1 MLRFELKYNQECRQ
15 NITLTNVSG
24 TYLVYKVKTT
34 LPDTYY
40 VSPNVDCL
48 KDGEE
53 VKIGVTL
60 INDECNKYIDRH
72 ISGKST
78 SVDKHR
84 FKVECVNVTA
94 ADYENLKRKD
104 LAPKERSEKF
114 SDFLKTL
121 DKDKHA
127 LKFRVEY
134 VYPEIA
140 EEDTS
145 TIVHHEPV
153 SSGKKMAAAPV
164 SDAGFNEYGGQGI
177 DAVISELQVLRS
189 KYDKVL
195 ELTVNLTAEK
205 DTMIARLNA
214 KQTER
219 KEITKLKERER
230 KGAKALANASKK
242 RGMFSQTFLI
252 MAAILA
258 YILGYYLEHV
268 KIFGGT
274 GAKSEL

>member
-1 MLRFELKYNQECRQ
+1 VLRFDLKYNQECRQ

-24 TYLVYKVKTT
+24 NYLVYKVKTT

-60 INDECNKYIDRH
+60 INDECNKYIDRN

-84 FKVECVNVTA
+84 FKVECVTVTA
-94 ADYENLKRKD
+94 ADYEVLKKKD
-104 LAPKERSEKF
+104 LTPKERSDKF

-134 VYPEIA
+134 MYPETVEA
-140 EEDTS
+140 DTS
-145 TIVHHEPV
+145 TVQREPG
-153 SSGKKMAAAPV
+153 SSGKKAVSLPE
-164 SDAGFNEYGGQGI
+164 SDAGFNEYGGHGI
-177 DAVISELQVLRS
+177 DAVISELQTLRS

-214 KQTER
+214 KQNER
-219 KEITKLKERER
+219 KEITKLKEKER

-242 RGMFSQTFLI
+242 RGMFSYTFLI
-252 MAAILA
+252 IAAILA
-258 YILGYYLEHV
+258 YIVGYYLEHV
-268 KIFGGT
+268 KIFGGK

>member
-1 MLRFELKYNQECRQ
+1 M
-15 NITLTNVSG
+15 
-24 TYLVYKVKTT
+24 
-34 LPDTYY
+34 
-40 VSPNVDCL
+40 DCL

-60 INDECNKYIDRH
+60 INDECNKFIDRN

-84 FKVECVNVTA
+84 FKVECVTVTA

-104 LAPKERSEKF
+104 LAPKERSDKYSE
-114 SDFLKTL
+114 FLKTL
-121 DKDKHA
+121 EKDKHA

-134 VYPEIA
+134 IYPEIVER
-140 EEDTS
+140 EEEAS
-145 TIVHHEPV
+145 TTVHHEPG
-153 SSGKKMAAAPV
+153 SSGKKAV
-164 SDAGFNEYGGQGI
+164 SLPAETDNMGFNEYGGQGSI
-177 DAVISELQVLRS
+177 DTVITELQALRS

-214 KQTER
+214 KQNER
-219 KEITKLKERER
+219 KEITKLKEKER

-242 RGMFSQTFLI
+242 RGMFSYTFLI
-252 MAAILA
+252 IAAILA
-258 YILGYYLEHV
+258 YIAGYYLEHV
-268 KIFGGT
+268 KIFGGA